1 MKSEDDEHMS
11 QMKAYKVCTMCI
23 YRACVMLSDLT
34 AHSIGLEGVT
44 NVKSEDSEHMFP
56 NESIPGTLLSC
67 E

>member
-1 MKSEDDEHMS
+1 
-11 QMKAYKVCTMCI
+11 MCII
-23 YRACVMLSDLT
+23 YRACVILSVLT
-34 AHSIGLEGVT
+34 ECSIDLEGVT